1 MTKQL
6 TKEEQHELE
15 RCEVVIKQGL
25 ETFIEVGQA
34 LMTIRD
40 KRLYRLE
47 YTRFED
53 YCRDRWGMTR
63 MRASQLINAAD
74 VIDNLNVNH
83 GLQTPTSERQARP
96 LTKLEPEIQREAWA
110 EVTERH
116 KDAPEKI
123 TAKEVE
129 QVARQWQPYSEE
141 LKQAKAD
148 NAPNVFNPEPK
159 PVETILTEVVQ
170 KKKAHM
176 SNNSGNNEWYTPGC
190 YIESARTVMG
200 SINLDPA
207 SSVIANEAVKAETI
221 YTAEE
226 NGLEQKWFG
235 NIWMNPPYAQPL
247 IQQFCEKLATE
258 NYNQAIVL
266 VNNATE
272 TKWGNRLLKLASAV
286 CFPKGRI
293 RFVAPDGT
301 IGDSPLQGQMIVYIG
316 TKATQFHNEFEKYGP
331 CLEA

>member
-25 ETFIEVGQA
+25 ETFVEVGHA
-34 LMTIRD
+34 LIIIRD

-47 YTRFED
+47 YKRFED
-53 YCRDRWGMTR
+53 YCRDKWGMSR
-63 MRASQLINAAD
+63 PRAYEMIGASKVIGNVSATAD
-74 VIDNLNVNH
+74 ILP
-83 GLQTPTSERQARP
+83 QTERQARP

-110 EVTERH
+110 EVTERY

-141 LKQAKAD
+141 LKQAKANNSPD
-148 NAPNVFNPEPK
+148 VFNPEPK
-159 PVETILTEVVQ
+159 PIEAVVSEVVQ
-170 KKKAHM
+170 KKKAHV
-176 SNNSGNNEWYTPGC
+176 SNNSGNNEWYTPPK
-190 YIESARTVMG
+190 YTDSARVVMG
-200 SINLDPA
+200 CIDLDPA
-207 SSVIANEAVKAETI
+207 SSVIANEVVQAGTI

-226 NGLEQKWFG
+226 NGLEQEWFG

-247 IQQFCEKLATE
+247 IHQFCEKLTTE
-258 NYNQAIVL
+258 KYEQAIVL

-272 TKWGNRLLKLASAV
+272 TKWGN
-286 CFPKGRI
+286 
-293 RFVAPDGT
+293 T
-301 IGDSPLQGQMIVYIG
+301 I
-316 TKATQFHNEFEKYGP
+316 
-331 CLEA
+331 LEGYCHRKP